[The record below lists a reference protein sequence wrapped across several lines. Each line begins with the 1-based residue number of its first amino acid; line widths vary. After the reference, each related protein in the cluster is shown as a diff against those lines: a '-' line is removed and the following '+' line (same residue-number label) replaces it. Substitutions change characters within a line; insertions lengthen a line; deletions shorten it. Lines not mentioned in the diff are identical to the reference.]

1 MTIAATATCI
11 SDDRIYGTL
20 LLITYLSSITI
31 ISDQTKIG
39 EGRREILMGRS
50 DSPC

>member
-11 SDDRIYGTL
+11 SDDRVYGTL
-20 LLITYLSSITI
+20 LLITCLSSII